1 MHRTPTPA
9 TSTSRGGL
17 SRERIARGALELLDR
32 EGVDAL
38 TMRRLAAELG
48 VGTMT
53 LYGYFRTKEELI
65 DAAVDAAT
73 EEAGVRV
80 RGSTWREQ
88 LGNLMRDVR
97 RELARHPA
105 GVRIR
110 LSRPL
115 LSPGAL
121 RITEAGMR
129 VLESA
134 GFGKRRAARAYET
147 LLVYTLGFATF
158 CSPDSPED
166 VKRQA
171 RAAVAAL
178 PRDEYP
184 AVTGAGRELTETLFG
199 DAQFEFGL
207 ERLLDGLEASPSG
220 SERR

>member
-1 MHRTPTPA
+1 LPRTTPGDP
-9 TSTSRGGL
+9 STSRGAL
-17 SRERIARGALELLDR
+17 SRERIARSALELLDR
-32 EGVDAL
+32 EGVEAL

-65 DAAVDAAT
+65 DAAVDAVI
-73 EEAGVRV
+73 EEAGVRI
-80 RGSTWREQ
+80 RGRTWRDQ
-88 LGNLMRDVR
+88 LANLMRDVR

-115 LSPGAL
+115 ISPGAL
-121 RITEAGMR
+121 RVTEAGMR

-134 GFGKRRAARAYET
+134 GFDKRQAARAYES

-158 CSPDSPED
+158 CSPESAEA

-171 RAAVAAL
+171 RAALAVL
-178 PRDEYP
+178 PPEEYP

-207 ERLLDGLEASPSG
+207 ERLLDGLEAVLSASKRP
-220 SERR
+220 